1 LTPKIKPELIKAMTK
16 KAYQCLSLEEV
27 RKEIDSI
34 DQQIIQLFAD
44 RFEYVKAVVKFRNP
58 AQPEVADRVRFE
70 NVIKQRGQWASNL
83 GLDANSIEKVY
94 RELIE
99 YYIRE
104 QAEYAKNLIK

>member
-1 LTPKIKPELIKAMTK
+1 MTK
-16 KAYQCLSLEEV
+16 KASECLSLEEV
-27 RKEIDSI
+27 RKEIDTI
-34 DQQIIQLFAD
+34 DQQIIQLLAD
-44 RFEYVKAVVKFRNP
+44 RFEYVKTVVKYRNP

-70 NVIKQRGQWASNL
+70 NVIKQRGKWASNL

-104 QAEYAKNLIK
+104 QAEYAKSLIK

>member
-1 LTPKIKPELIKAMTK
+1 
-16 KAYQCLSLEEV
+16 
-27 RKEIDSI
+27 
-34 DQQIIQLFAD
+34 
-44 RFEYVKAVVKFRNP
+44 VVKFRNP